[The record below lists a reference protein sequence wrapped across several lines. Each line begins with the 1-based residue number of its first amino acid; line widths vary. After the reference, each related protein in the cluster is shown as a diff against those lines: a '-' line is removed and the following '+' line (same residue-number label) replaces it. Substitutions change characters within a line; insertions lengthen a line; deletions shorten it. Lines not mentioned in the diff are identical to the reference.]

1 MDIDYYH
8 KKVTEL
14 FKRLLG
20 DFSEKEALELT
31 KIVYPVMI
39 KDMRIREGAGEEKEE
54 EKEEEEFEPATDR
67 QISYAKDLGI
77 DADFDKISK
86 GRLSELIDR
95 KLKEKG
101 GD

>member
-1 MDIDYYH
+1 
-8 KKVTEL
+8 
-14 FKRLLG
+14 
-20 DFSEKEALELT
+20 
-31 KIVYPVMI
+31 
-39 KDMRIREGAGEEKEE
+39 MRIREGAGEEKE
-54 EKEEEEFEPATDR
+54 KEEREFEPATDR

-86 GRLSELIDR
+86 ERLSELIDR

>member
-1 MDIDYYH
+1 MDYYRTLI
-8 KKVTEL
+8 KVYE
-14 FKRLLG
+14 KARG
-20 DFSEKEALELT
+20 DFSEERAIEIAKFIT
-31 KIVYPVMI
+31 KQKAI
-39 KDMRIREGAGEEKEE
+39 DEREKARRKPKKEE
-54 EKEEEEFEPATDR
+54 EKGEEREFEPATDK

-77 DADFDKISK
+77 DADFDHISK

>member
-1 MDIDYYH
+1 MNIDFYI

-14 FKRLLG
+14 FGKLRG
-20 DFSEKEALELT
+20 DFTEKEALELT

-39 KDMRIREGAGEEKEE
+39 KDMRIREGAGEEKE
-54 EKEEEEFEPATDR
+54 KEEREFEPATDR

-86 GRLSELIDR
+86 ERLSELIDR

>member
-1 MDIDYYH
+1 MNIDFYI

-14 FKRLLG
+14 FGKLRG
-20 DFSEKEALELT
+20 DFTEKEALELT

-54 EKEEEEFEPATDR
+54 GEFEPATDK

-86 GRLSELIDR
+86 QRLSELIDR
-95 KLKEKG
+95 KLKEREE
-101 GD
+101 

>member
-1 MDIDYYH
+1 MNTDFYI

-39 KDMRIREGAGEEKEE
+39 KDMRIREGAGGEKEE
-54 EKEEEEFEPATDR
+54 EREFEPATDR

-95 KLKEKG
+95 KLKEREE
-101 GD
+101 